1 MAIQQPQTT
10 HLQIIRRLL
19 LLLAAA
25 TLFTACCE
33 KKSGPE
39 PTPSGTVEQTHLM
52 YMPWSD
58 NLTSYFR
65 VNIDDMASVIAAGID
80 NGVRVLVFFMES
92 SSTGSL
98 FELQRAGSQCVRR
111 TIKEYEAPIDFTT
124 AAGIASILGDVKAEA
139 PARRYTM
146 SIGSHGMAWLPVA
159 SQTKAPQRSALPPRK
174 EYWEYAAP
182 DRPLT
187 RWFGGVNQANR
198 TEIQTLAEA
207 LTQAGMHMDYILFD
221 DCYMSSVEVAYALRH
236 VTDYLIGSTSEI
248 MAYGFPYALAGKHM
262 LGAVDYEGIC
272 DAFHNFYSNYE
283 YPYGTIGVT
292 CCAELDGLA
301 DVMRRI
307 NASCTFDTAQ
317 VNELQRLDG
326 YSPTLFF
333 DMGDYVRHLCTDA
346 ALLDEFER
354 QLARAVPWH
363 RHTDSYYSMSNGVKP
378 LYTFSGITT
387 SDPSLDPEVMIDRK
401 HTAWYEATH

>member
-1 MAIQQPQTT
+1 MAIQQPQTP

-25 TLFTACCE
+25 VLFTACCE
-33 KKSGPE
+33 KKPSPE
-39 PTPSGTVEQTHLM
+39 PIPSGTVEQTHLM

-80 NGVRVLVFFMES
+80 DGVRVLVFFMES

-111 TIKEYEAPIDFTT
+111 TIRDYEAPIDFTT
-124 AAGIASILGDVKAEA
+124 TAGIASILGDVKAEA

-159 SQTKAPQRSALPPRK
+159 SQTKAPERSSLPRRK

-187 RWFGGVNQANR
+187 RWFGGVNVANR

-221 DCYMSSVEVAYALRH
+221 DCYMSSVEVAYDLRH

-248 MAYGFPYALAGKHM
+248 MAYGFPYALAGEHM
-262 LGAVDYEGIC
+262 LGEVNYEGIC

-283 YPYGTIGVT
+283 FPYGTIGVT
-292 CCAELDGLA
+292 CCAELDDLA
-301 DVMRRI
+301 DIM
-307 NASCTFDTAQ
+307 
-317 VNELQRLDG
+317 QR
-326 YSPTLFF
+326 
-333 DMGDYVRHLCTDA
+333 VHHLCTDA

-354 QLARAVPWH
+354 QLARTVPWH
-363 RHTDSYYSMSNGVKP
+363 RHTDYYYSMSNGRNP
-378 LYTFSGITT
+378 IYTFSGITT
-387 SDPSLDPEVMIDRK
+387 SDPSVDPEIVIDRQQ
-401 HTAWYEATH
+401 TAWYRATH